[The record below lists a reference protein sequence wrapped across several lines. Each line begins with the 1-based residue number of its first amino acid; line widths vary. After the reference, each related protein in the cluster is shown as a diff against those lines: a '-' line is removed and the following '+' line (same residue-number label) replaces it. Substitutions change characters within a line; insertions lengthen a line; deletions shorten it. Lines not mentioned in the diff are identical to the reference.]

1 MRKKYTVVIS
11 LFALTLFT
19 SLVYLKNLDITFG
32 SEDNWADY
40 LGGPDRNHYSKLDQ
54 ITAQNVNKLEIA
66 WEYSTPDSG
75 QMQMNPLV
83 IDGVLYG
90 VDANVQAFAL
100 NASTGKEIWRFGD
113 PVKSASSTSRGASFW
128 QNKDKKRVLF
138 TAGANL
144 WALDALTGK
153 PIKTFGDNGKVDLHI
168 GLPENSQEKYII
180 SNTPGTVFENLIYM
194 PVRVSEGD
202 DAAIGDLRAFD
213 IISGKLVWTFH
224 TIPHPGEYGYK
235 TFPPDAYKNESIGA
249 VNNWAGM
256 SVDIKTGILYVPT
269 GSAAYDFYGGNRPGK
284 NLFANT
290 LIALD
295 ARTGKR
301 IWHYQTI
308 HHDVWDRDLPAPP
321 NLISI
326 SKGGKKIDAVAQVTK
341 HGYVFIFDRKTGKP
355 VFPIK
360 EVKVPK
366 SMLPREKTN
375 KTQPLP
381 KLPLPFARQSNQ
393 LTENDIS
400 PYAQNR
406 AELIKKF
413 ISFKREQFD
422 PPSEQG
428 TLIMPGFDGGPEWG
442 GAAIDPE
449 GIMYVNANEMAW
461 IIDMKKT
468 EAKTSNGPLGEQT
481 YTNYCQACH
490 GKDREGNKQSGYP
503 SLVKAVQKYDKKKI
517 LDIINN
523 GRGMMPGFAYVK
535 DLEKQAL
542 IQFLYNEE
550 KKEMTSNYV
559 NTKYVSPYKMQ
570 GYTKFLDDRGLP
582 AIAPPWGTL
591 NAIDLNTGALKWKI
605 VLGDEPLLKKEG
617 ITGTGSEN
625 YGGPIV
631 TAGKLVFIAATKDA
645 KIRAFD
651 KETGKMVWEH
661 DLPAAAFATPATYK
675 LNGKQY
681 VVVACGGTK
690 LGTPKGNKIVAFALP
705 N

>member
-1 MRKKYTVVIS
+1 MRKKYALVIS

-113 PVKSASSTSRGASFW
+113 PVKNASSTSRGASFW
-128 QNKDKKRVLF
+128 QNKDEKRVLF

-153 PIKTFGDNGKVDLHI
+153 PIKTFGENGKVDLHI

-213 IISGKLVWTFH
+213 VISGKLVWTFH

-235 TFPPDAYKNESIGA
+235 TFPPDAHKNESIGA

-308 HHDVWDRDLPAPP
+308 HHDIWDRDLPAPP

-366 SMLPREKTN
+366 SMLPGEKTN

-406 AELIKKF
+406 AELIKKI

-449 GIMYVNANEMAW
+449 GVMYVNANEMAW

-468 EAKTSNGPLGEQT
+468 EAKASNGPLGEQT

-503 SLVKAVQKYDKKKI
+503 SLVKAIQKYDKKKI
-517 LDIINN
+517 LDIINS
-523 GRGMMPGFAYVK
+523 GRGMMPGFAYVT
-535 DLEKQAL
+535 DIEKQAL

-617 ITGTGSEN
+617 IIGTGSEN

-645 KIRAFD
+645 KIRAFN
-651 KETGKMVWEH
+651 KEKWFGSMICQRRHLQHQRLT
-661 DLPAAAFATPATYK
+661 
-675 LNGKQY
+675 N
-681 VVVACGGTK
+681 
-690 LGTPKGNKIVAFALP
+690 
-705 N
+705 

>member
-1 MRKKYTVVIS
+1 MKKKYALVIS

-113 PVKSASSTSRGASFW
+113 PVKNASSTSRGASFW
-128 QNKDKKRVLF
+128 QNKEEKRVLF

-153 PIKTFGDNGKVDLHI
+153 PIKTFGENGKVDLHI
-168 GLPENSQEKYII
+168 GLPGNSQEKYII

-213 IISGKLVWTFH
+213 VISGKLVWTFH

-308 HHDVWDRDLPAPP
+308 HHDIWDRDLPAPP

-366 SMLPREKTN
+366 SMLPGEKTN

-449 GIMYVNANEMAW
+449 GVMYVNANEMAW

-468 EAKTSNGPLGEQT
+468 EVKTSNGSLGEQT

-503 SLVKAVQKYDKKKI
+503 SLVKAIQKYDKKKI
-517 LDIINN
+517 LDIINS

-535 DLEKQAL
+535 DIEKQAL
-542 IQFLYNEE
+542 IQFLFNEE

>member
-1 MRKKYTVVIS
+1 MRKKYALVIS

-113 PVKSASSTSRGASFW
+113 PVKNASSTSRGASFW
-128 QNKDKKRVLF
+128 QNKDEKRVLF

-153 PIKTFGDNGKVDLHI
+153 PIKTFGENGKVDLHI

-213 IISGKLVWTFH
+213 VISGKLVWTFH

-308 HHDVWDRDLPAPP
+308 HHDIWDRDLPAPP

-341 HGYVFIFDRKTGKP
+341 HGYVFIFDRKIGKP

-366 SMLPREKTN
+366 SMLPGEKTN

-449 GIMYVNANEMAW
+449 GVMYVNANEMAW

-468 EAKTSNGPLGEQT
+468 EAKASNGPLGEQT

-503 SLVKAVQKYDKKKI
+503 SLVKAIQKYDKKKI
-517 LDIINN
+517 FDIINS

-535 DLEKQAL
+535 DIEKQAL
-542 IQFLYNEE
+542 IQFLFNEE

>member
-1 MRKKYTVVIS
+1 MRKKYALVIS

-113 PVKSASSTSRGASFW
+113 PVKNASSTSRGASFW
-128 QNKDKKRVLF
+128 QNKDEKRVLF

-153 PIKTFGDNGKVDLHI
+153 PIKTFGENGKVDLHI

-213 IISGKLVWTFH
+213 VISGKLVWTFH

-235 TFPPDAYKNESIGA
+235 TFPPDAHKNESIGA

-308 HHDVWDRDLPAPP
+308 HHDIWDRDLPAPP

-366 SMLPREKTN
+366 SMLPGEKTN

-406 AELIKKF
+406 AELIKKI

-449 GIMYVNANEMAW
+449 GVMYVNANEMAW

-468 EAKTSNGPLGEQT
+468 EAKASNGPLGEQT

-503 SLVKAVQKYDKKKI
+503 SLVKAIQKYDKKKI
-517 LDIINN
+517 LDIINS
-523 GRGMMPGFAYVK
+523 GRGMMPGFAYVT
-535 DLEKQAL
+535 DIEKQAL

-617 ITGTGSEN
+617 IIGTGSEN

-645 KIRAFD
+645 KIRAFN

>member
-1 MRKKYTVVIS
+1 MRKKYAVVIS

-19 SLVYLKNLDITFG
+19 SLVYLKNLDTTFG

-113 PVKSASSTSRGASFW
+113 PVKNASSTSRGASFW
-128 QNKDKKRVLF
+128 QNKDEKRVLF

-144 WALDALTGK
+144 WALNALTGK
-153 PIKTFGDNGKVDLHI
+153 PIKTFGENGKVDLHI

-235 TFPPDAYKNESIGA
+235 TFPPDAYKNESVGA

-308 HHDVWDRDLPAPP
+308 HHDIWDRDLPAPP

-366 SMLPREKTN
+366 LMLPGEKTN

-449 GIMYVNANEMAW
+449 GVMYVNANEMAW

-468 EAKTSNGPLGEQT
+468 EAKASNGPLGEQT

-517 LDIINN
+517 LDIVNS

-535 DLEKQAL
+535 DIEKQAL

-550 KKEMTSNYV
+550 KKEMTNNYV

-631 TAGKLVFIAATKDA
+631 TAGKMVFIAATKDA

-681 VVVACGGTK
+681 IVVACGGTK